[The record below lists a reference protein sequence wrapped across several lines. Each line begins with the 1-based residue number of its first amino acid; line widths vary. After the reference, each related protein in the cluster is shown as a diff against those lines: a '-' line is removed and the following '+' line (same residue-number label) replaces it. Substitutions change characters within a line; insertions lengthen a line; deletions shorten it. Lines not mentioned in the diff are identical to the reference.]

1 MTYYRIK
8 VNSANRISAQSI
20 SLKDDSMMS
29 HRIGQKIIAHVA
41 KGTLV
46 RICFS

>member
-20 SLKDDSMMS
+20 SLKNDSNDKPQN
-29 HRIGQKIIAHVA
+29 IAEKITHVA